1 MELFRGKVMS
11 EEKVTL
17 RGFWSRPLLGL
28 TGLTPRILVIAVILW
43 FINIY
48 MYLLF
53 ETKYVS
59 TSAYQIP
66 AGIYLLFLLLID
78 CALSRNKRG
87 NLSGAEYAVLIS
99 LGAVT
104 LGPTAWIGNPWAT
117 NFCISPISFMSYF
130 YTANPELW
138 NLVPSSWIPKDP
150 ALIEAWLN
158 GGPLDWGPWI
168 SPFFIWSLYYLITI
182 VSIYFFQLLLRK
194 PIIDVERAPFPF
206 AMNAIELI
214 KHAKAEEGR
223 RSVFSPR
230 NIPEFPMFWFGVFMG
245 MFVIGSYTFSAWMPW
260 IVRGWPEFNVPFLS
274 STGGGGW
281 LYLDIYLK
289 DVLPGPSWVF
299 QFDWTRTW
307 AITAFAPMS
316 VLYTA
321 IITMIVI
328 QYIIPLVGVSLGI
341 LDWSYRG
348 GFWASWYYEE
358 QAQYGFAF
366 DHLGIGGWL
375 YGLGVAVIIFNWR
388 HIAST
393 LRKAI
398 KGEPREL
405 GEPWSWRT
413 VWIVWPLTGIIS
425 IGLMLVSGISF
436 ILAVALYLQ
445 TLLLCLF
452 ATVIFSKFGASMA
465 NNLRWSYVSAPIKDL
480 GSALGYWGNPPG
492 TAAFTTIAFSNLT
505 LNYIPWHYSWQSGGG
520 LGIHKLS
527 KDLGADERAVSLALL
542 IAMGVLLIV
551 IGPLTFWWIHV
562 AGGQHMI
569 AAYGLAYDGGWGTQ
583 FTAGSALSS
592 LLNNKTEELFSFIV
606 NPYPAAVAG
615 FIACI
620 IVFFMH
626 ARFAWFF
633 LDPVGVLVGGS
644 AYYWWPSYGGSI
656 LMMTAI
662 RYLVMR
668 IGGARVYNKYWIPFT
683 LGVFA
688 GLVVPNL
695 FVGIVLQVL
704 GYL

>member
-1 MELFRGKVMS
+1 MS
-11 EEKVTL
+11 EEEVVIKK
-17 RGFWSRPLLGL
+17 FWSRPLLGL
-28 TGLTPRILVIAVILW
+28 AGLTPRVLVIAAILW
-43 FINIY
+43 FINNY

-66 AGIYLLFLLLID
+66 AGIYLIFLLLID
-78 CALSRNKRG
+78 VALSRSKRG

-104 LGPTAWIGNPWAT
+104 LGPTGWIGNAWAT
-117 NFCISPISFMSYF
+117 NWGISPVAFLTHL
-130 YTANPELW
+130 YTANPDYW
-138 NLVPSSWIPKDP
+138 NLIPPSWIPKNS
-150 ALIEAWLN
+150 ALIDTWIS
-158 GGPLDWGPWI
+158 GGPLDWSPWI
-168 SPFFIWSLYYLITI
+168 GPFFLWSIYYLVLV
-182 VSIYFFQLLLRK
+182 VSVYFFQLLFRK

-206 AMNAIELI
+206 ATGTIEFI
-214 KHAKAEEGR
+214 KHVKEEENR

-260 IVRGWPEFNVPFLS
+260 IIRGWPEFNIPFLS

-281 LYLDIYLK
+281 LYLDVYLR

-307 AITAFAPMS
+307 AITAFAPMN

-328 QYIIPLVGVSLGI
+328 QYIIPLIGVSAGV

-348 GFWASWYYEE
+348 DFWACWYYEE

-375 YGLGVAVIIFNWR
+375 YGLGVAAILLNWR

-393 LRKAI
+393 IRKAI
-398 KGEPREL
+398 SGEPRDPS
-405 GEPWSWRT
+405 EPWSWRT

-425 IGLMLVSGISF
+425 IGFMIAFGVPA
-436 ILAVALYLQ
+436 ILAIVLYIQ
-445 TLLLCLF
+445 VLLLCMF
-452 ATVIFSKFGASMA
+452 AAIVFSKFGMGMA
-465 NNLRWSYVSAPIKDL
+465 ENLRWDYISAPLKDL

-492 TAAFTTIAFSNLT
+492 TAALTTIAFSNLT
-505 LNYIPWHYSWQSGGG
+505 LNYVPWHYSWQTCGG
-520 LGIHKLS
+520 LGVHRLS
-527 KDLGADERAVSLALL
+527 KDLGADERAVSIAVLINMVFILL
-542 IAMGVLLIV
+542 IL
-551 IGPLTFWWIHV
+551 GPITFWFIHV
-562 AGGQHMI
+562 TGGREMA
-569 AAYGLAYDGGWGTQ
+569 AAYGLIYTGGWGAAY
-583 FTAGSALSS
+583 TAGSQLNS
-592 LLNNKTEELFSFIV
+592 LLDNRTEELFTFIV
-606 NPYPAAVAG
+606 NPYPAAIAG

-620 IVFFMH
+620 IVCFLH

-633 LDPVGVLVGGS
+633 LDPVGILVGGS

-662 RYLVMR
+662 RFLIMK
-668 IGGARVYNKYWIPFT
+668 IGGARVYSRYWIPFAI
-683 LGVFA
+683 GVIA
-688 GLVVPNL
+688 GMVVPNI
-695 FVGIVLQVL
+695 FVGIILQML